1 MSQNRSSFQAGD
13 VFQNGICSFSD
24 QATMTLQKILD
35 DLLKKYGVEQKELC
49 AKAKVNPSSLSRYIN
64 QTGKKDIQ
72 FNTLLRLVREL
83 PPQARVE
90 FWWQVSMLSLSD
102 APANSET
109 QDSEMKSSD
118 EPVTH
123 KV

>member
-1 MSQNRSSFQAGD
+1 MSQNRSSFQTGD
-13 VFQNGICSFSD
+13 VCQNRICLFSD

-83 PPQARVE
+83 PPKARVE
-90 FWWQVSMLSLSD
+90 FWWQVSMLSLTD
-102 APANSET
+102 APTDAET
-109 QDSEMKSSD
+109 QDSEIKTTD
-118 EPVTH
+118 EAVTH

>member
-13 VFQNGICSFSD
+13 VLQNGTCLFSD

-90 FWWQVSMLSLSD
+90 FWWQVSMLSLTD
-102 APANSET
+102 APTDAET
-109 QDSEMKSSD
+109 QDSEIKTTD